1 MPSSQG
7 GRQAQSSTVLLW
19 AFGEQAAW
27 HRGRFG
33 KKTERRKQRWGWP
46 GKLLLHIEEEQEAKD
61 TAFWAVGAAAA
72 PRQPRR
78 DVASAGGWLPLR
90 GPGSSR
96 ERTGLQR
103 RPSGADLPSDAGSTS
118 SIPAWGTGLQEFA
131 RLVVQPK
138 QTKSSKNKFKKGAEA
153 TWPRAVSH
161 VCAVCFHRQR

>member
-1 MPSSQG
+1 MGLARKVAPSHRGGAGGKGYRLLG
-7 GRQAQSSTVLLW
+7 GRSGCS
-19 AFGEQAAW
+19 
-27 HRGRFG
+27 
-33 KKTERRKQRWGWP
+33 P
-46 GKLLLHIEEEQEAKD
+46 EA
-61 TAFWAVGAAAA
+61 G
-72 PRQPRR
+72 QGRR

-103 RPSGADLPSDAGSTS
+103 RPSGADLPSDAGSIG

-153 TWPRAVSH
+153 TWPRAASH